1 VSGRRALTW
10 VGLAGVAVVAG
21 CKVDQQAFDDRIFAC
36 DPSANNPGCGTGPN
50 GQAMVCYPAS
60 LLDGSDFCAP
70 GCDGLPMSLPDGNQ
84 CVEGNAELKACDPT
98 VLGSCG
104 QSALGCLRTDV
115 TSNEGVCT
123 NMIPCTTDTDCK
135 DPVRSTCATTFLT
148 QLYAKDTALV
158 TDNTANNLYCLQ
170 KNCQSG
176 ASACSPGQSCLPL
189 LVPASAHAPDI
200 CVPNCDA
207 AQNCPPNHVCF
218 QKISGPANP
227 AICIPG
233 LLGFICE
240 SDINCLVGKC
250 LSDGDPLAG
259 LNLCTVECN
268 NDADCAIYDSN
279 QGTFACVARSDGKS
293 YCEAPYS
300 YRGNACRTDDDC
312 VRNGVRDTTTSCYFQ
327 SPPERPTD
335 VGTCLRAPSAAGAC
349 APRAGLGQTPLPFY
363 TAAGTPTVACFPGFF
378 PYPCESD
385 ANCVGDLRCR
395 NVDTTTGVGN
405 CSILCATNSDPADPD
420 ADCHKDRWVGAEAF
434 CATPPGG
441 TTGLCAPLLGGG
453 AKCLSGNQC
462 ASKNCQLGDGG
473 PVGTCA
479 EPTP

>member
-1 VSGRRALTW
+1 MSGRRALPL
-10 VGLAGVAVVAG
+10 VGLAVIALAAG
-21 CKVDQQAFDDRIFAC
+21 CKVDQQAFDNRVFGC
-36 DPSANNPGCGTGPN
+36 DPSAKDPGCGTGSN

-60 LLDGSDFCAP
+60 LLDGSDFCAE
-70 GCDGLPMSLPDGNQ
+70 GCAGQPIMSLPDGNQ

-98 VLGSCG
+98 ILDSCG
-104 QSALGCLRTDV
+104 QDALGCLRTDV

-123 NMIPCTTDTDCK
+123 TMVPCTADTDCQ

-148 QLYAKDTALV
+148 QLYANDPALV
-158 TDNTANNLYCLQ
+158 TNANNLYCLQ

-176 ASACSPGQSCLPL
+176 ASSCSPGQSCLPL

-207 AQNCPPNHVCF
+207 EQNCPPNHVCF

-250 LSDGDPLAG
+250 LSDADPVAG
-259 LNLCTVECN
+259 LNLCTVPCSSDAEC
-268 NDADCAIYDSN
+268 AVYDSN
-279 QGTFACVARSDGKS
+279 QGIFACIPRTDSTGKTQG

-300 YRGNACRTDDDC
+300 YRGNACHTDDDC
-312 VRNGVRDTTTSCYFQ
+312 VRNGARDTTTACYFQ
-327 SPPERPTD
+327 SPPEKPTD
-335 VGTCLRAPSAAGAC
+335 VGTCLRAPSNGDC
-349 APRAGLGQTPLPFY
+349 APRASLGQTPINLY
-363 TAAGTPTVACFPGFF
+363 TSEGTPTVGCFPGFF
-378 PYPCESD
+378 GLPCLGD
-385 ANCVGDLRCR
+385 ANCTGGMTCREAVTGDAKTNIC
-395 NVDTTTGVGN
+395 TT
-405 CSILCATNSDPADPD
+405 LCQKD
-420 ADCHKDRWVGAEAF
+420 ADCNADRWTAGQSF
-434 CATPPGG
+434 CAPSGV
-441 TTGLCAPLLGGG
+441 CAPLQAGG
-453 AKCLSGNQC
+453 AKCLAANQC
-462 ASKNCQLGDGG
+462 QSKNCQMTADGG